1 MSRSNL
7 STPLNIGDYIAMQPE
22 IFRDTL
28 EELRAIIKSVVPKA
42 EELISYQVPSF
53 KHHYM
58 LVGIGVNKKYC
69 SLYTMSSTL
78 TKELKDE
85 LKGVTVSGMTLHFLP
100 GAKLPTALV
109 KKIVKARAKE
119 NETKALT
126 KKKY

>member
-1 MSRSNL
+1 MSRANT
-7 STPLNIGDYIAMQPE
+7 STPLNIDDYIAMQPE
-22 IFRDTL
+22 TFRSTL

-42 EELISYQVPSF
+42 EESISYQVPSF
-53 KHHYM
+53 KHYYM
-58 LVGIGVNKKYC
+58 LVAIGTNKKYC

-100 GAKLPTALV
+100 GTKLPTALI

-126 KKKY
+126 KKKS